1 MSKTNRCMAPSRS
14 IGSVQIAFRLAK
26 SVSLNESHS
35 HLHFVYHKCQGC
47 AGKSRIRKVPQAAEP
62 TGRATKSQVLIA
74 GAGPV
79 GLTLAIDLAWRGID
93 VAVVEIRYRGEPPRP
108 GSHPHSRLLRS

>member
-1 MSKTNRCMAPSRS
+1 
-14 IGSVQIAFRLAK
+14 VQIAFKLAK

-35 HLHFVYHKCQGC
+35 DLHFVYHKCQGC
-47 AGKSRIRKVPQAAEP
+47 AGKIRIRKVPQAAGP

-93 VAVVEIRYRGEPPRP
+93 VAVVEIRYPGEPPRP
-108 GSHPHSRLLRS
+108 GSHPRSRLLRS